1 MKLIDIIEVFIAG
14 DWGEETYSKETPCAV
29 TCVRGADIIPISE
42 YDFSAIP
49 VRYINQQA
57 YARKCL
63 QVGDII
69 IEKSGGS
76 PTQSTGR
83 VSLVSQ
89 ELLDHAGAVIC
100 SNFCTA
106 FRVKK
111 GWIPLYVY
119 YYLQFIYNLGAFF
132 NFEGK
137 TSGIKN
143 LQLDAAFAAIPI
155 EDISESIQN
164 NIVAIL
170 QGLERKIAIN
180 RQINQNL
187 EAMAKQLYDYW
198 FVQFDFPN
206 EEGKPY
212 KSSGGEMV
220 WNEKLKREIPKGW
233 QASNVCSIADILSGG
248 TPSKQEPTFWNNG
261 TIPFFG
267 PTDYSGS
274 IFQIETAE
282 NITAKGLSRCA
293 SSLFDVGTIIIT
305 ARGSIG
311 KMVIVGIPMA
321 MNQSCYAL
329 KSKNNEFEY
338 LFFLTAQLTECL
350 KAKGS
355 GSTFKSII
363 SSDIEQSTLCIAPQ
377 SFITQFGHVVK
388 PIFEKIK
395 DNSFEIAALA
405 KQRNELLP
413 LLMNGQVSVNSDL
426 SLD

>member
-164 NIVAIL
+164 NIVVIL
-170 QGLERKIAIN
+170 QGLEKKIAIN
-180 RQINQNL
+180 RQLNQNL
-187 EAMAKQLYDYW
+187 EAVIADVMDYKFLSNAETLPKRFIGDIASIKAGGDCPQEWSKYKTKDCQIPIYSNGTDNEGLYGYTKE
-198 FVQFDFPN
+198 PTI
-206 EEGKPY
+206 
-212 KSSGGEMV
+212 
-220 WNEKLKREIPKGW
+220 LKRGITV
-233 QASNVCSIADILSGG
+233 AAR
-248 TPSKQEPTFWNNG
+248 G
-261 TIPFFG
+261 TIGYCTMRNGGYVPIIRLLAVT
-267 PTDYSGS
+267 PN
-274 IFQIETAE
+274 
-282 NITAKGLSRCA
+282 NI
-293 SSLFDVGTIIIT
+293 
-305 ARGSIG
+305 
-311 KMVIVGIPMA
+311 
-321 MNQSCYAL
+321 
-329 KSKNNEFEY
+329 
-338 LFFLTAQLTECL
+338 CL
-350 KAKGS
+350 LY
-355 GSTFKSII
+355 T
-363 SSDIEQSTLCIAPQ
+363 SD
-377 SFITQFGHVVK
+377 
-388 PIFEKIK
+388 
-395 DNSFEIAALA
+395 AAD
-405 KQRNELLP
+405 E
-413 LLMNGQVSVNSDL
+413 
-426 SLD
+426 

>member
-57 YARKCL
+57 YAKKCL

-111 GWIPLYVY
+111 GWNPLYVY

-187 EAMAKQLYDYW
+187 EAMIADVMDYK
-198 FVQFDFPN
+198 FLSNV
-206 EEGKPY
+206 
-212 KSSGGEMV
+212 
-220 WNEKLKREIPKGW
+220 EKLPKRRIGDIALIKAGGDCPQEWSKYKTKDYQIPIY
-233 QASNVCSIADILSGG
+233 S
-248 TPSKQEPTFWNNG
+248 NG
-261 TIPFFG
+261 T
-267 PTDYSGS
+267 DN
-274 IFQIETAE
+274 E
-282 NITAKGLSRCA
+282 GLYGYTKEPVILKRSVTVAAR
-293 SSLFDVGTIIIT
+293 GTIGYCEIREGGYVPIIRLLAVT
-305 ARGSIG
+305 PNDIG
-311 KMVIVGIPMA
+311 GDV
-321 MNQSCYAL
+321 
-329 KSKNNEFEY
+329 Y
-338 LFFLTAQLTECL
+338 LHQV
-350 KAKGS
+350 
-355 GSTFKSII
+355 FKR
-363 SSDIEQSTLCIAPQ
+363 
-377 SFITQFGHVVK
+377 V
-388 PIFEKIK
+388 
-395 DNSFEIAALA
+395 
-405 KQRNELLP
+405 
-413 LLMNGQVSVNSDL
+413 
-426 SLD
+426 